1 MPTARSAAAARRASP
16 QRAPATAR
24 PRQRPRVVAGS
35 RRAGG
40 IRWDRVGRIALLVV
54 LVLIVFLYV
63 GPARTYVSTW
73 RESKQRSGE
82 VSRLRDENRTLRA
95 RRDAL
100 RDPATLEREA
110 RRLGMVRPGER
121 PYIIEGLKKDR

>member
-1 MPTARSAAAARRASP
+1 MPSARSAAAR
-16 QRAPATAR
+16 RAPARAPAR
-24 PRQRPRVVAGS
+24 APRTPPRVVAS
-35 RRAGG
+35 RRGG
-40 IRWDRVGRIALLVV
+40 AIRWDRVGRIALLVV

-73 RESKQRSGE
+73 REAKERRAE
-82 VSRLRDENRTLRA
+82 VTRLRDENRTLRA
-95 RRDAL
+95 RRNAL

-121 PYIIEGLKKDR
+121 PYIVEGLRKDR